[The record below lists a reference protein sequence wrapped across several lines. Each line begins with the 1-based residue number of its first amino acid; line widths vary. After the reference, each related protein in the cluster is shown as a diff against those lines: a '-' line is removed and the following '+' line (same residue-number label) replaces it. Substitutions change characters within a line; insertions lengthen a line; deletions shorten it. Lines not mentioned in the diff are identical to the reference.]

1 MINLNKLSTEK
12 NNPNSKNIELQENY
26 EILKRI
32 NEEDKKV
39 AFCVEK
45 KLGDISKIM
54 DAKVE
59 NYKENTRIIYMGA
72 GTSGRLGIL
81 DASECPPTYGVSPE
95 LVQGLIAGGKEAVF
109 LSQEN
114 AEDNKEQGKKDL
126 MDINLTKNDIV
137 IGLAASGRTPYVIGG
152 IEYANSLGSITGS
165 ITCSENSELSSISR
179 YPIEVI
185 VGPEI
190 VTGSTRMKSGTAQ
203 KMILNMISTNL
214 MIKLGKVFS
223 GYMVDVKA
231 TNKKLIERAK
241 YIIMETTNSTYENA
255 ERALIES
262 GNDVKVAI
270 VMLILLVDK
279 KTAEK
284 KLNNYKNN
292 ISKLIHDSTNDN

>member
-45 KLGDISKIM
+45 KLGDISKLM
-54 DAKVE
+54 DAIVE

-179 YPIEVI
+179 YPIEVV